1 MVYGERALKILRN
14 AVGIFLT
21 LGISAAHAQALEA
34 ARSSAEILWDRY
46 GVPHIYA
53 PDDTSAMRALGYAQM
68 TNHAEQVLLN
78 IASARG
84 EYAAFFGPGAG
95 DRNVESD
102 IDVITND
109 IPARAR
115 RWLKSGGSEQR
126 ALLKAFTQ
134 GANDWAQRNR
144 ATLDPAIAR
153 VLPVRESDA
162 LALYQLAIHYSFMG
176 ARGYA
181 NAAAWKKGK
190 AVAGLSSGQFG
201 SNAYAVSPA
210 RSATG
215 EPMLVGNPHIDLGAS
230 GPQSSNGFPLARKGL
245 FQWMEAHIVV
255 GDAKNPGPNFT
266 GVSFVGV
273 PVLAIGFNDHLGWS
287 HTVNAA
293 QNVDVY
299 DIALRDEQY
308 RFGDRRLKLKERPAG
323 VTVCAFGGSSCVQ
336 KDFTVAYSVHGPV
349 IARRADGHALAMRV
363 AGLDTDRPVLQYWRM
378 AAASNLKSFEKAF
391 SMLQMPYFNLVYADR
406 SGRLL
411 YVDGGVR
418 PVRSS
423 GDYDSHRGVLD
434 GSDPRQLWTRTVP
447 YARLPRVLDPAGGF
461 IQNSNDSPWTS
472 TFPAALRKAD
482 YPAWLTFD
490 LMDLRPQQ
498 SAMALIAKPKLSAAD
513 MLASKQS
520 THMVLADRWLPDLFE
535 IARQAENTELKEA
548 VEVLSRWDRKA
559 DAESRGAVLFDRFR
573 EAYVNSSAPT
583 PNSTPTTPPS
593 LFAVPYDPSRP
604 LETPVGIGDRSGAL
618 NALVHAV
625 RALRAEGRA
634 LDVPWGEMHRVVL
647 TQRDETYRNPRIV
660 GEAPSS
666 GSMDAY
672 GGLRLVKYTPR
683 DEQGVAR
690 ANAGEGWTQFVTF
703 GSNGARGEVL
713 LVYGNATR
721 PGSPHVADQLPFFTE
736 KRLRPSWRTRDEV
749 EANTIRRERL

>member
-1 MVYGERALKILRN
+1 MLKILRN
-14 AVGIFLT
+14 SIGFCLIIIVAAAQPPVA
-21 LGISAAHAQALEA
+21 SAGEQ
-34 ARSSAEILWDRY
+34 SAEVLWDRY

-53 PDDTSAMRALGYAQM
+53 PDETSAIRALGYAQM
-68 TNHAEQVLLN
+68 TNHAEQFLLN
-78 IASARG
+78 VATARG
-84 EYAAFFGPGAG
+84 EYASFFGPGA
-95 DRNVESD
+95 DNRNVGSD

-109 IPARAR
+109 IPERAR
-115 RWLKSGGSEQR
+115 SWLKSGGNAQR
-126 ALLKAFTQ
+126 VMLKAFAQ
-134 GANDWAQRNR
+134 GANDWAERNR
-144 ATLDPAIAR
+144 ASLDPAIAR

-176 ARGYA
+176 ARAYA
-181 NAAAWKKGK
+181 NAAVWKQGK
-190 AVAGLSSGQFG
+190 TVAGLSSGQFG

-215 EPMLVGNPHIDLGAS
+215 ETMLVGNPHIDLGAS
-230 GPQSSNGFPLARKGL
+230 GPQSNSGFPLARKGL
-245 FQWMEAHIVV
+245 FQWMEAHIVI
-255 GDAKNPGPNFT
+255 GDAQHPKTNFT
-266 GVSFVGV
+266 GVGFVGV
-273 PVLAIGFNDHLGWS
+273 PVLAIGFNDQLGWS

-299 DIALRDEQY
+299 DIALKDGEY
-308 RFGDRRLKLKERPAG
+308 RFGDRTRKLRERPAG

-336 KDFTVAYSVHGPV
+336 KDFTVSYSVHGPI

-378 AAASNLKSFEKAF
+378 ASAANLKTFEKAF
-391 SMLQMPYFNLVYADR
+391 SMLQMPYFNLIYADR
-406 SGRLL
+406 SGHLL

-418 PVRSS
+418 PVRPS
-423 GDYDSHRGVLD
+423 GNYDSYRGVLD
-434 GSDPRQLWTRTVP
+434 GGDARQLWTKTVP
-447 YARLPRVLDPAGGF
+447 YARLPRVLDPVGGF

-472 TFPAALRKAD
+472 TFPAALRKDD

-498 SAMALIAKPKLSAAD
+498 SAMALHVKPKLSAVD

-520 THMVLADRWLPDLFE
+520 TRMILADRWLPDLLE
-535 IARQAENTELKEA
+535 IIRQSKNPELQEA
-548 VEVLSRWDRKA
+548 AEVLSRWDRKA

-573 EAYVNSSAPT
+573 EVYVNSSAPT

-593 LFAVPYDPSRP
+593 MFATPYDPSRP
-604 LETPVGIGDRSGAL
+604 LETPVGIGDRSRAL
-618 NALVHAV
+618 NAIVHAV
-625 RALRAEGRA
+625 RALRKEERA

-647 TQRDETYRNPRIV
+647 TQRDETYRNPKVV

-672 GGLRLVKYTPR
+672 GGLRLVKYTQR
-683 DEQGVAR
+683 DQQGVAR

-736 KRLRPSWRTRDEV
+736 KRLRPSWRTREEV
-749 EANTIRRERL
+749 EANTIRREQL